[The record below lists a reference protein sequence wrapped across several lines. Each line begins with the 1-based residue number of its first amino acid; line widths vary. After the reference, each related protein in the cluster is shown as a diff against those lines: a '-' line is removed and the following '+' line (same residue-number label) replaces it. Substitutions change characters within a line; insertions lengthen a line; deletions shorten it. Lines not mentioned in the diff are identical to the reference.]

1 MFSKYEVAMKNNFKF
16 ALVLLSTLIVLSMVF
31 APVQAGAPIAV
42 TGLSTVA
49 VNNNT
54 VQYSVRNVNSSNDS
68 ASTVK
73 KISVDGLFDLS
84 VVQQPS
90 GNAGYVS
97 TKKDTLTQFGM
108 ASSYGSIGILA
119 HNNLAGKYF
128 PNISGK
134 TITVTFSDG
143 STKKYTVSSVM
154 KFQALEPTNQYSK
167 FVDLNSSET
176 LSSTDL
182 FMKTFGLSGALV
194 FQTCIAKDGSA
205 SWGRMFVIA
214 YAS

>member
-1 MFSKYEVAMKNNFKF
+1 MKNNFKF
-16 ALVLLSTLIVLSMVF
+16 ALVLLSTLIALSMIL
-31 APVQAGAPIAV
+31 APVQASSPIAV
-42 TGLSTVA
+42 TGLASAA
-49 VNNNT
+49 VNNN
-54 VQYSVRNVNSSNDS
+54 SVLNSVHTVNSSNDS

-90 GNAGYVS
+90 GNSGYVS
-97 TKKDTLTQFGM
+97 TKKDTLTQFGL

-154 KFQALEPTNQYSK
+154 KFQALEPTNPYSK
-167 FVDLNSSET
+167 FVDLNSSES

-182 FMKTFGLSGALV
+182 FLKTFGLGGALV

-205 SWGRMFVIA
+205 SWGRLFVIA